1 MSPRKAKPKGTEPER
16 EEYGSIIEKKRK
28 EAKASL
34 GRQLGDT
41 VKEAEKSYRE
51 TVVKVREMREEEYRK
66 SRFLDVKLFPKQ
78 AKAFAYLQDSTT
90 NEVLYGG
97 GARGGKSRL
106 LATWLAVECISKPGS
121 SWLLGRNELK
131 RLQQTTL
138 LELLEVL
145 NELGLPKE
153 AYNYN
158 IQQSLITF
166 SNGSRIFL
174 YDLGYMPSDP
184 NYDRIGSLNL
194 TGAAI
199 DEAQEVQY
207 KVINVLRGRFS
218 LVEKWGW
225 KTIPKILMTCNPSRN
240 WIYTEYYKPWKAGTL
255 PNERKFIPALVGD
268 NPTVPQSY
276 IDFLRK
282 SDPITVARLLDGNFE
297 YEDDP
302 NVLFQAQ
309 DVATMFEN
317 GKKPPARSKRIITA
331 DVARFGKD
339 STVIS
344 IWEGLHCQGIIQKR
358 KLNTQQVASELR
370 DIASRYGVDM
380 EDVVVDED
388 GVGGG
393 VVDTL
398 GCRGFVNNSKPLS
411 PYASSVQSYLKRN
424 FANLKSQCYWLFSQL
439 VQQGLVSVKAEGEI
453 KEKLAE
459 ELTFIRYKSIDT
471 DDKIA
476 LESKQD
482 MKERLGR
489 SPDLA
494 DALMFRFVYELLQN
508 PSLDSEIKG
517 KSPEDNPYKR
527 MVEEHDELVAA
538 FEQKEAELASTV
550 PTALSSLPF
559 TSTI

>member
-1 MSPRKAKPKGTEPER
+1 MSPRKAKVKAEPAQETHDSVIHR
-16 EEYGSIIEKKRK
+16 KKE
-28 EAKASL
+28 EAKKSL
-34 GRQLGDT
+34 GAKLGDT
-41 VKEAEKSYRE
+41 IKEAEKSYEE
-51 TVVKVREMREEEYRK
+51 TVVKVREMREDEYRK

-78 AKAFAYLQDSTT
+78 AKAFAYLQDDVT

-153 AYNYN
+153 SYNYN

-207 KVINVLRGRFS
+207 KVVNVLRGRFS

-255 PNERKFIPALVGD
+255 QKDRQFIPALVGD

-282 SDPITVARLLDGNFE
+282 SDPVTVARLLDGNFE
-297 YEDDP
+297 YDDDP
-302 NVLFQAQ
+302 NVLFAT
-309 DVATMFEN
+309 DVIASMFKS
-317 GKKPPARSKRIITA
+317 GKKSKDRFITA

-339 STVIS
+339 STVITV
-344 IWEGLHCQGIIQKR
+344 WEGLHCSAIYR
-358 KLNTQQVASELR
+358 KSKFSTR
-370 DIASRYGVDM
+370 DTVEYIRDLASRLNVEMDR
-380 EDVVVDED
+380 VVVDED

-393 VVDTL
+393 VVDQL
-398 GCRGFVNNSKPLS
+398 GCVGFVNNSKALS
-411 PYASSVQSYLKRN
+411 PYAASVRSYLKRN
-424 FANLKSQCYWLFSQL
+424 FANLKTQCYWLFAQL
-439 VQQGLVSVKAEGEI
+439 AAQGFVSVEATGEI
-453 KEKLAE
+453 KEKLNE
-459 ELTFIRYKSIDT
+459 ELGFVRYKQVDT

-476 LESKQD
+476 LEAKQD
-482 MKERLGR
+482 LKERLGR
-489 SPDLA
+489 SPDIA
-494 DALMFRFVYELLQN
+494 DALMFRFYFELLTN
-508 PSLDSEIKG
+508 PSLDNAIQQDSV
-517 KSPEDNPYKR
+517 SSNPYEDIMR
-527 MVEEHDELVAA
+527 EHYERKSLEA
-538 FEQKEAELASTV
+538 FMEDCEIGNRGKTG
-550 PTALSSLPF
+550 ALSSLPF
-559 TSTI
+559 TKTL